1 MYAGS
6 VRRFTAAA
14 AAATA
19 TVTALGLAAAGPASA
34 ATTPSAA
41 TAPAAMSAKGLTGP
55 IYTMDQAGY
64 RAGFAT
70 GWRFR
75 WITTTFPVL
84 SCGDEAAQHG
94 WTGNGAQLGANSG
107 KWNAAI
113 GAGCDSG
120 GGADVAYQITT
131 NGVAGT
137 PVLLSSVT
145 PAAGDRLTVSIYYDR
160 KAGALRFTATD
171 RTTGDSVTRSVGA
184 SRFINYFGAEA
195 GSQFGGTVSAPPTKV
210 KTGAF
215 SQCALTSYNVR
226 RGTMLGPWPTS
237 QVKATSDGTPGG
249 DLIANAPV
257 LFNRGANFGVWE
269 RTTA

>member
-6 VRRFTAAA
+6 IRRFTAAA
-14 AAATA
+14 AVA
-19 TVTALGLAAAGPASA
+19 TVTTLGLAAAGPASA

-41 TAPAAMSAKGLTGP
+41 VSAKGLTGP
-55 IYTMDQAGY
+55 IYTMEAAGY

-75 WITTTFPVL
+75 WITATFPVL

-94 WTGNGAQLGANSG
+94 WSGNGAELGANSG

-120 GGADVAYQITT
+120 GGADVGYQITS
-131 NGVAGT
+131 NGTTGPEVPLT
-137 PVLLSSVT
+137 SIT
-145 PAAGDRLTVSIYYDR
+145 PAAGHRLTVSIYYDR

-171 RTTGDSVTRSVGA
+171 RTTGDSIARAVSV
-184 SRFINYFGAEA
+184 SRFINYYGAEA
-195 GSQFGGTVSAPPTKV
+195 GSQFAGTVSAPPTKV

-215 SQCALTSYNVR
+215 SECALTSYNVR

-237 QVKATSDGTPGG
+237 QVKATDDGTPGG
-249 DLIANAPV
+249 NLIANAPV
-257 LFNRGANFGVWE
+257 LFNGGASFGVWE
-269 RTTA
+269 RASA